1 MPEAIGNMVSA
12 LAFPGKEGKNGPP
25 ENESGK
31 ACFDYE
37 S

>member
-12 LAFPGKEGKNGPP
+12 LAFPGNGGKNGPP
-25 ENESGK
+25 QNKSGK
-31 ACFDYE
+31 AYFDYE